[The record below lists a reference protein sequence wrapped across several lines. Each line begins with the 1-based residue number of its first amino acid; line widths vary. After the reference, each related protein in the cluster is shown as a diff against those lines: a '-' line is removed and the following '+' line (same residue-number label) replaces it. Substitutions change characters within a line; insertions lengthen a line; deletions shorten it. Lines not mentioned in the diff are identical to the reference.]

1 MSKLFKNNDLNNI
14 FTESSFDFPSHATI
28 VDINNKT
35 PLVQNKSSKT
45 NNLSKTN
52 KFLGAN
58 AFSGANTFSGANNF
72 SATSEDGLQNGGAF
86 SETSSNNMT
95 QNGGAFSETSSNN
108 MTQNGGAF
116 SATSSNMMTQ
126 NGGAF
131 SETSYNNMTQNGGAF
146 SATSSNMMTQ
156 NGGAFSATSSNNM
169 TQNGGAFS
177 ATSSNMR
184 IQNGGAFSAT
194 SSNMMTN
201 IVKQSGGNNNNGDKD
216 VDALLAMLTSD
227 NNLSDSE
234 NTNSIE
240 AELRNVLNT
249 QAGGNNDLERLPNI
263 FINDIF
269 SEVNHNSLE
278 SNLSGGGTRFIID
291 KDLEIDQNGGAKG
304 TKNGLGAF
312 IKLKKFVSDKL
323 KISNGVP
330 AAKIAGAVLREV
342 KGKYENISSEDAVEK
357 AMKHLEKNIEK
368 FKKML

>member
-86 SETSSNNMT
+86 SE
-95 QNGGAFSETSSNN
+95 
-108 MTQNGGAF
+108 
-116 SATSSNMMTQ
+116 
-126 NGGAF
+126 
-131 SETSYNNMTQNGGAF
+131 
-146 SATSSNMMTQ
+146 
-156 NGGAFSATSSNNM
+156 TSSNNM